1 MFTTML
7 CCCSSTGVLIQPSA
21 SSGAIVKCFF
31 LQNVFVLLVGSGKM
45 VSYQPYL
52 FKLYVRDLLKVVVG
66 SNIGCNTAGCL
77 VNILAYADDMVL
89 LAPSWRGLQCLLDLI
104 GKAATNTDMSFN
116 INKTMIYLS
125 ALDVCSRRSA
135 IQIHV

>member
-1 MFTTML
+1 MFF
-7 CCCSSTGVLIQPSA
+7 SSECFCIARGVRQ
-21 SSGAIVKCFF
+21 G
-31 LQNVFVLLVGSGKM
+31 GSL
-45 VSYQPYL
+45 SPHL
-52 FKLYVRDLLKVVVG
+52 FKLYVTDLLKVVVG